1 MSWWQ
6 SAGAGLR
13 RFTRRASMLETP
25 RYIIFDL
32 EDDTDEIMF
41 SGAVNQP
48 EADYLR
54 DVVLPRLRPLSEEDY
69 FNGPLAIY
77 GTAARFSYV
86 LAGSDVYWCVEWD
99 PGLLVIRFSADGS
112 MSWCSLRSP
121 VPNFGGREATEEEL
135 DAYDE
140 DEPNPQYNLVFDAWD
155 PQLEPELRDD
165 GWAEVSADER
175 RRWKA
180 AMAQQERLGAT
191 VDALAENDP
200 EAYERWRVHCQ
211 ESPIWKGTVEH

>member
-6 SAGAGLR
+6 SAGAVLR
-13 RFTRRASMLETP
+13 RLARGDSTMDTP
-25 RYIIFDL
+25 RYLIFDL
-32 EDDTDEIMF
+32 EDDTDETIL
-41 SGAVNQP
+41 SGAVCQP

-54 DVVLPRLRPLSEEDY
+54 DVVLPRLRPLAEEDY

-77 GTAARFSYV
+77 GTAAHFSYI
-86 LAGSDVYWCVEWD
+86 LTGSDVYWCVEWG
-99 PGLLVIRFSADGS
+99 PGPLVIRFSADGS

-121 VPNFGGREATEEEL
+121 VPDFGGREATEEEL

-140 DEPNPQYNLVFDAWD
+140 DEPNPQYNLVFNAWD
-155 PQLEPELRDD
+155 PQLDPDRRGD

-180 AMAQQERLGAT
+180 AMALQERLGAT
-191 VDALAENDP
+191 VDELRESDP
-200 EAYERWRVHCQ
+200 EAYERWQIHCQ